1 MPLICLRDINKHY
14 GGEGGVPRV
23 DVLHGI
29 NLQIDSGEFVA
40 IVGVSGSGKSTL
52 MHILGCLDRPSS
64 GQYCFNG
71 DDVATL
77 DSDQLA
83 ALRREAFGFVFQAYH
98 LISTESARENVEVPA
113 IYAGMEEASRQARA
127 TELLQRLGLGDRM
140 DNRPS
145 LLSGGQQQRVSIARA
160 LMNGGTVI
168 LADEPTGALDSETS
182 EQVMDLLANLAAKGH
197 TVILITHDYKLAARS
212 QRIIEIQDGRIVG
225 DNRNSRQSECENTE
239 AISGV
244 RGDGTSR
251 RTHLHHNQSA
261 LLREELRDAC
271 RAAWRVLRINRA
283 RTLLTLLGIIIGV
296 ASVVVMLAVGEG
308 AKRAVMAQLNAMGS
322 NLLHVGSAVP
332 KTGGPRGTITEDD
345 MAAITQMPEVRRIMP
360 ILRDSAL
367 VRQGAISR
375 NYEILATSEVLP
387 AINRW
392 PLAQGRFYTAEENRN
407 VAPVVVLGHL
417 AYQRFFPGGTD
428 PLRQQILIREAP
440 YEIIGVL
447 SEKGAESGHSNHD
460 ERLYVPRRTGMVRV
474 FPAKRND
481 SYLIVE
487 VVNSDQVQHAEERL
501 KALLMERH
509 GREDFWVN
517 NAAARQQA
525 ELATRNS
532 LTLML
537 ALIAAISLLVGGIGV
552 MNVMLMTVRERIREI
567 GIRMATGA
575 RQRDI
580 LRQFITE
587 AALVSLLGGA
597 IGATLSLVI
606 IAVLALVGVP
616 VALSL
621 AAVLSAVICAVIIGV
636 AFGFMPARQA
646 ARLDPVVSLAGE

>member
-1 MPLICLRDINKHY
+1 MPLICLSDIGKHY
-14 GGEGGVPRV
+14 DGEGGAPRV
-23 DVLHGI
+23 DVLRGI
-29 NLQIDSGEFVA
+29 SLEIDAGDFVA
-40 IVGVSGSGKSTL
+40 IVGASGSGKSTL

-64 GQYCFNG
+64 GQYFFNSQ
-71 DDVATL
+71 DVGTL

-83 ALRREAFGFVFQAYH
+83 ALRREAFGFVFQAYN
-98 LISTESARENVEVPA
+98 LIATESACENVEVPA
-113 IYAGMEEASRQARA
+113 IYAGMSEASRRTRA
-127 TELLQRLGLGDRM
+127 AELLQRLGLGDRL

-145 LLSGGQQQRVSIARA
+145 QLSGGQQQRVSIARA
-160 LMNGGTVI
+160 LMNGGKVI

-182 EQVMDLLANLAAKGH
+182 EQVMDLLASLAAEGH
-197 TVILITHDYKLAARS
+197 TVVLITHDYKLAARS

-225 DNRNSRQSECENTE
+225 DSRNLHAGECGNTA

-244 RGDGTSR
+244 RGDDDR
-251 RTHLHHNQSA
+251 PRTPAQSV

-332 KTGGPRGTITEDD
+332 KTGGPRGILSEDD
-345 MAAITQMPEVRRIMP
+345 MAAIAQMPEVRRIMP

-367 VRQGAISR
+367 VRFGAISR

-387 AINRW
+387 AMNRW
-392 PLAQGRFYTAEENRN
+392 PLVQGRFYTAEENRN
-407 VAPVVVLGHL
+407 IAPVVVLGHL
-417 AYQRFFPGGTD
+417 AYQRFFPNGTN
-428 PLRQQILIREAP
+428 PLGQQILIRESP

-481 SYLIVE
+481 SYLVVE
-487 VVNSDQVQHAEERL
+487 VVSSDQVQQAEEQLR
-501 KALLMERH
+501 ALLLERH
-509 GREDFWVN
+509 GRDDFWVN

-525 ELATRNS
+525 ELAARNS

-537 ALIAAISLLVGGIGV
+537 ALIAAVSLLVGGIGV
-552 MNVMLMTVRERIREI
+552 MNVMLMTVRERVREI

-575 RQRDI
+575 RYRDI
-580 LRQFITE
+580 LRQFMTE

-597 IGATLSLVI
+597 IGAALSLFIV
-606 IAVLALVGVP
+606 AVLALVSVP

-621 AAVLSAVICAVIIGV
+621 VAVLSAVICAVVIGV
-636 AFGFMPARQA
+636 VFGFVPARQA
-646 ARLDPVVSLAGE
+646 ARLDPVVALAGE